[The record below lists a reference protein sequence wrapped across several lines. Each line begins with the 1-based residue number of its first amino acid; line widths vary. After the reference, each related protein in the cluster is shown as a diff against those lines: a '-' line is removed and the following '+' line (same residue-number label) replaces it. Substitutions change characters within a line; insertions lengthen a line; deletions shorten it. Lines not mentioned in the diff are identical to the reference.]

1 MFKQEEEE
9 TVFALN
15 KQCEGLT
22 EKVVDTYHKL
32 DKAKKKASRLEL
44 EIQMMKRML
53 KQEEDFEFP
62 DFDSLERPFKVQ
74 QQ

>member
-1 MFKQEEEE
+1 
-9 TVFALN
+9 
-15 KQCEGLT
+15 
-22 EKVVDTYHKL
+22 VDTYHKL

-74 QQ
+74 Q